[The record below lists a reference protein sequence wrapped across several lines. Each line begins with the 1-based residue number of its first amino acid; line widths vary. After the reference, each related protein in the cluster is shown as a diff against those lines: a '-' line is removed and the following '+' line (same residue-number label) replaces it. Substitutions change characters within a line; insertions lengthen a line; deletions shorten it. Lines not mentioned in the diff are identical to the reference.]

1 MKYLIAVLPNR
12 EQAESAA
19 AALRSTNLE
28 SDRISIIG
36 DGYDSA
42 DALGVVE
49 APNQA
54 RIRSRQVSY
63 FVMSFGAI
71 AGLILG
77 WLNGAEVIPNA
88 AAPINYTLLLL
99 IGAGAGA
106 IISVL
111 VGGPLGW
118 TSSGDALSLRNSL
131 QSGKYIVAAQGE
143 PKQIKSAT
151 SSLRQFQPEK
161 VQMFEVPATTPQEWT
176 NRPTAFQ

>member
-19 AALRSTNLE
+19 QSLRSANLPE
-28 SDRISIIG
+28 DHVSIIG
-36 DGYDSA
+36 EGYESA
-42 DALGVVE
+42 EALRVIE

-71 AGLILG
+71 AALILG
-77 WLNGAEVIPNA
+77 WFNGAEVIPNA

-118 TSSGDALSLRNSL
+118 TSSGDALSLRSSL
-131 QSGKYIVAAQGE
+131 ESGKYILALQGE
-143 PKQIKSAT
+143 PNQVKSAA
-151 SSLRQFQPEK
+151 SSLKQFRPEK
-161 VQMFEVPATTPQEWT
+161 VQTFEVPATTPQEWT